1 MLAYDIPTG
10 NSELDT
16 LRYNTKNNLKDIY
29 NRNMALAA
37 SDVAQA
43 ATIIPGAGKVFT
55 KVLGKLNLPERAI
68 DGTVKVLDKA
78 IDYTTKKV
86 APKMSKVAK
95 HRLSKYVLE
104 PTVRISANAALEG
117 IEEVTQYMIGNRI
130 NE

>member
-10 NSELDT
+10 NSELDA

-104 PTVRISANAALEG
+104 PTVRISANASLEC
-117 IEEVTQYMIGNRI
+117 I
-130 NE
+130 